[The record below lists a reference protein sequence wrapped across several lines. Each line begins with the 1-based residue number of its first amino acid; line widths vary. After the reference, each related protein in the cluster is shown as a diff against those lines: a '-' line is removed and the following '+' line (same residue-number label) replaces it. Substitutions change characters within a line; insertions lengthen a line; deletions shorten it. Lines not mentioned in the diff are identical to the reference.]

1 MEAFSTPTFDQLP
14 TAVAILQS
22 SFERMESL
30 LLQKETPQPED
41 EIFDISK
48 VVSFT
53 GFSKAT
59 IYGYCQKR
67 EIPHYKKGGKT
78 FFFKSELILWLKE
91 NKQKTLKELGEDAE
105 QYCRTKKG

>member
-1 MEAFSTPTFDQLP
+1 MSLITTPTFDQLP
-14 TAVAILQS
+14 TAFAELQT
-22 SFERMESL
+22 SFERVENL

-41 EIFDISK
+41 EIFDVNE

-53 GFSKAT
+53 GFSKPT

-78 FFFKSELILWLKE
+78 FFFKSEIIKWLKE
-91 NKQKTLKELGEDAE
+91 DKQKTLKELNEEADV
-105 QYCRTKKG
+105 YLNPKK